1 MDLLWDR
8 EPVSSGELVAVCDQK
23 FGWKKSTT
31 YTFIKRLQE
40 KGVTWEAFTGFGP
53 YPTAH
58 NPAGGRGLIDEMVK
72 IAEAQG
78 IEVIT
83 ECKGEKLG
91 LDDQGA
97 VVGIVAETSDK
108 VITFNTASV
117 VLATGGISANA
128 EMVKQ
133 YSKPERFLSRRPA
146 QPAMA

>member
-1 MDLLWDR
+1 MGSYCFQDR
-8 EPVSSGELVAVCDQK
+8 RDR
-23 FGWKKSTT
+23 
-31 YTFIKRLQE
+31 RLAAE

-83 ECKGEKLG
+83 ECKGEKLV

-117 VLATGGISANA
+117 VLATGGISANS

-133 YSKPERFLSRRPA
+133 YSPKVDQSRNDFCRGGRLNRRWPDDGA
-146 QPAMA
+146 GSRCRAV

>member
-1 MDLLWDR
+1 
-8 EPVSSGELVAVCDQK
+8 
-23 FGWKKSTT
+23 
-31 YTFIKRLQE
+31 
-40 KGVTWEAFTGFGP
+40 
-53 YPTAH
+53 
-58 NPAGGRGLIDEMVK
+58 MVK

-83 ECKGEKLG
+83 ECKGEKLV

-117 VLATGGISANA
+117 VLATGGISAKRGNGKAIFA
-128 EMVKQ
+128 EGRP
-133 YSKPERFLSRRPA
+133 KPERFLSRRPA